1 MLKDEWDYLK
11 SDFICMINK
20 YIKNK
25 IMSNKDLKRVTG
37 LGGFFFKS
45 EDPKSMNEWYKNHLG
60 IPVGPYGWS
69 FEWKDASGN
78 DGTTQWSIFDAK
90 TKYLEP
96 SEKSYMINYRVHDLE
111 ALLAALKEEGV
122 TIVGEME
129 SYDYGKFGWILDP
142 EGNKIELWEPI
153 DSAL

>member
-1 MLKDEWDYLK
+1 
-11 SDFICMINK
+11 
-20 YIKNK
+20 
-25 IMSNKDLKRVTG
+25 MSNKDIKRVTG

-69 FEWKDASGN
+69 FEWKDVAGN

-96 SEKSYMINYRVHDLE
+96 SEKPYMINYRVHNLE

-122 TIVGEME
+122 TIVGEMQ

-142 EGNKIELWEPI
+142 EGNKIELWEPN